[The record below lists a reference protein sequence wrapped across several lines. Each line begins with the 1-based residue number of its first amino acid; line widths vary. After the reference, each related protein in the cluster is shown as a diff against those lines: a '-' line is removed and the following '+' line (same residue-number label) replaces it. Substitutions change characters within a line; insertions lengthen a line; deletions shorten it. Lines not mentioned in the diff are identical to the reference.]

1 MRILLF
7 TCILRSKSSTLIARS
22 LLPEKVTLLSTEQ
35 APFMPNHRTQETA
48 LRTYGEP
55 VSYSRAV

>member
-1 MRILLF
+1 M
-7 TCILRSKSSTLIARS
+7 SKLYY
-22 LLPEKVTLLSTEQ
+22 PKVTLLSTEQ
-35 APFMPNHRTQETA
+35 APFIPNHRTQETA